1 MAVEKTS
8 MYLLEGVQKVS
19 RKDTVVCTVYTIIL
33 SNKFG
38 TKDTAFT
45 TPMLKEAQFDSPAS
59 VVVTINMRTQNTH
72 LAEHNTEIVD

>member
-1 MAVEKTS
+1 
-8 MYLLEGVQKVS
+8 MYLLEGVPQVS